1 MERGRDPRHGEGAF
15 SVTVSKNLGNLSL
28 TIVLLIAVVLSAS
41 PAASAQQYHSPVA
54 TSGTSTAN
62 PAVTNFT
69 AAIERLVT
77 LAAAAGGGL
86 LSLVWARVALS
97 WFSHDSMKKVLAKER
112 ARDALIGTLLFVG
125 AVSGLVWALA
135 NWVVT
140 GV

>member
-1 MERGRDPRHGEGAF
+1 MTRWA
-15 SVTVSKNLGNLSL
+15 NLCKVSL
-28 TIVLLIAVVLSAS
+28 TIVLFLAVVLSATPS
-41 PAASAQQYHSPVA
+41 ASAQRYTPPGASAGA
-54 TSGTSTAN
+54 TAPN

-69 AAIERLVT
+69 AAINRLVV

-140 GV
+140 GG

>member
-1 MERGRDPRHGEGAF
+1 MTPW
-15 SVTVSKNLGNLSL
+15 SLLLKISL
-28 TIVLLIAVVLSAS
+28 TILLLLAVVFSGVA
-41 PAASAQQYHSPVA
+41 PVSAQGTRSPGPPSHA
-54 TSGTSTAN
+54 TTSN
-62 PAVTNFT
+62 PAVSNFS
-69 AAIERLVT
+69 AAVDRLVT

-125 AVSGLVWALA
+125 AISGLVWALA

-140 GV
+140 GT

>member
-1 MERGRDPRHGEGAF
+1 MRPLPPRP
-15 SVTVSKNLGNLSL
+15 VPPQT
-28 TIVLLIAVVLSAS
+28 VLLLLLAACPLAGAIPTGGVAL
-41 PAASAQQYHSPVA
+41 PGHLYAASAP
-54 TSGTSTAN
+54 N
-62 PAVTNFT
+62 PAVANFS
-69 AAIERLVT
+69 AAVGRLVT
-77 LAAAAGGGL
+77 LAAVAGGGL

-125 AVSGLVWALA
+125 AISGLIWALA

>member
-1 MERGRDPRHGEGAF
+1 MRSPFAA
-15 SVTVSKNLGNLSL
+15 L
-28 TIVLLIAVVLSAS
+28 TITTVLLLAVLFAATS
-41 PAASAQQYHSPVA
+41 PAAAEVSPTGHLRA
-54 TSGTSTAN
+54 DSNTPN

-69 AAIERLVT
+69 AAMNRLVA
-77 LAAAAGGGL
+77 LAAAAGAGL

-97 WFSHDSMKKVLAKER
+97 WFSHDSMKKILAKER

-125 AVSGLVWALA
+125 AISGLVWALA

>member
-1 MERGRDPRHGEGAF
+1 MRHPR
-15 SVTVSKNLGNLSL
+15 NLGRPLLTLLVLALVVSL
-28 TIVLLIAVVLSAS
+28 VV
-41 PAASAQQYHSPVA
+41 PQASAQPPR
-54 TSGTSTAN
+54 TSGIASDASSTN
-62 PAVTNFT
+62 PAVDNFS
-69 AAIERLVT
+69 AAIGRLVT

-140 GV
+140 GT

>member
-1 MERGRDPRHGEGAF
+1 MTSGAARA
-15 SVTVSKNLGNLSL
+15 VGAL
-28 TIVLLIAVVLSAS
+28 TIVVLLAVAI
-41 PAASAQQYHSPVA
+41 PAVPSASAQPPGSPRMEGSLA
-54 TSGTSTAN
+54 APN
-62 PAVTNFT
+62 PAVANLT
-69 AAIERLVT
+69 AAVDRLVT

-112 ARDALIGTLLFVG
+112 ARDALVGTLLFVG

-140 GV
+140 GA

>member
-1 MERGRDPRHGEGAF
+1 MEGSRKLRDLGGWIPMTPWA
-15 SVTVSKNLGNLSL
+15 NLCKVSL
-28 TIVLLIAVVLSAS
+28 TIVLFLAVVLSAAPS
-41 PAASAQQYHSPVA
+41 ATAHMYAPPRASTGA
-54 TSGTSTAN
+54 TAPD

-69 AAIERLVT
+69 AAINRLVT

-140 GV
+140 GG

>member
-1 MERGRDPRHGEGAF
+1 MRARGRPWE
-15 SVTVSKNLGNLSL
+15 TLL
-28 TIVLLIAVVLSAS
+28 TILLIIVVVSAAVPSAS
-41 PAASAQQYHSPVA
+41 AHPLPRSESHPGVMGAD
-54 TSGTSTAN
+54 
-62 PAVTNFT
+62 PAVANFS
-69 AAIERLVT
+69 AAIGRLVT
-77 LAAAAGGGL
+77 LAAAAGAGL

-140 GV
+140 GA

>member
-1 MERGRDPRHGEGAF
+1 MTSRRI
-15 SVTVSKNLGNLSL
+15 LGQVSL
-28 TIVLLIAVVLSAS
+28 TTVLLLAVVLSGIPS
-41 PAASAQQYHSPVA
+41 ASAQQYAAPVGSA
-54 TSGTSTAN
+54 AASTPN

-69 AAIERLVT
+69 AAINRLVT

-140 GV
+140 GG

>member
-1 MERGRDPRHGEGAF
+1 VRPWK
-15 SVTVSKNLGNLSL
+15 TLGKISL
-28 TIVLLIAVVLSAS
+28 TTLLLVALVVSAAP
-41 PAASAQQYHSPVA
+41 PASGHSITPSSRSVRA
-54 TSGTSTAN
+54 ATAN
-62 PAVTNFT
+62 PAVSNFT
-69 AAIERLVT
+69 AAIGRLVT
-77 LAAAAGGGL
+77 LAAAAGAGL

-140 GV
+140 GA

>member
-1 MERGRDPRHGEGAF
+1 MTSWREITKA
-15 SVTVSKNLGNLSL
+15 SL
-28 TIVLLIAVVLSAS
+28 TVLLLLALIS
-41 PAASAQQYHSPVA
+41 PSISPASAQHMGAPVREA
-54 TSGTSTAN
+54 GTTSTN
-62 PAVTNFT
+62 TAVSNFS
-69 AAIERLVT
+69 AAIARLVA

-140 GV
+140 GT